1 MLNRFIKDMKKH
13 YKYAIY
19 SAKAELKAE
28 VAGSYLNWIW
38 WILEPICLMFIYAL
52 IFGYVFDAKEQYF
65 LAFIF
70 IGITLWDFFS
80 RNLKSSVKMVKKNKA
95 IVSKV
100 YLPKYILILSKM
112 MVNGFK
118 MLVSFGIVVLIMI
131 VTRIPISIN
140 ILFVIPL
147 MVELWLL
154 CFGIMCILLHFG
166 VYVEDLAN
174 VVNIVLKL
182 AFYLTGIFF
191 SIERRIGKKFPVI
204 AVLLEKVN
212 PMAYIISGTRKSLI
226 YSSTPDI
233 LVMVIWFVISVLI
246 CCLGVWIIY
255 KNETS
260 YAKVS

>member
-1 MLNRFIKDMKKH
+1 MSAVVVAISSFIM
-13 YKYAIY
+13 AI
-19 SAKAELKAE
+19 LK
-28 VAGSYLNWIW
+28 VL
-38 WILEPICLMFIYAL
+38 LPI
-52 IFGYVFDAKEQYF
+52 
-65 LAFIF
+65 
-70 IGITLWDFFS
+70 
-80 RNLKSSVKMVKKNKA
+80 
-95 IVSKV
+95 
-100 YLPKYILILSKM
+100 
-112 MVNGFK
+112 
-118 MLVSFGIVVLIMI
+118 GIVVLIMI

-212 PMAYIISGTRKSLI
+212 PMAYIISGTRQSLI

-255 KNETS
+255 KNENS